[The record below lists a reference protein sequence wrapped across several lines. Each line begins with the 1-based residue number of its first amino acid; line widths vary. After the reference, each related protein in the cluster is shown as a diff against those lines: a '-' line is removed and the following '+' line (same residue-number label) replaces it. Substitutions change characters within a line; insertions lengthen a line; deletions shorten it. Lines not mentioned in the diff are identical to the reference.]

1 MIEQITLSSA
11 LTPPTVGTG
20 NRPAGT
26 IKTVPEHFQV
36 IEIPSVLP
44 SGDGSH
50 RWLELERVGMNTEF
64 VARQIAR
71 IAGVAKRDVGY
82 AGLKDRHA
90 RTRQWFSVP
99 GFEDDET
106 LVESLAQCGLQ
117 LHASARHERKLKRG
131 ALRGNRF
138 KIFVLAGDN
147 QHRFEKDEEKDEKTD
162 GLANGE
168 LDEVALNEIAVNEIV
183 SANAEALRVRGA
195 ANYFGPQRFGH
206 HGNNLH
212 HAQRMLLDGKRVRER
227 HLRGLY
233 LSAARSALFNQVLAA
248 RVRDGSWDSLL
259 PGEAV
264 MLDGSSSWFHSDVVD
279 AQLTE
284 RLAAFD
290 VHPSGPLVGD
300 GDSPA
305 TAVAAQ
311 VENEALA
318 DCEALLEALRATRM
332 EPARRALRVS
342 LVDLQI
348 RQASGEGWWLEFSLP
363 AGAYA
368 TMVLREIFDVVDA
381 STSAQRF

>member
-20 NRPAGT
+20 NRPVGT
-26 IKTVPEHFQV
+26 IKTAPDHFQV
-36 IEIPSVLP
+36 VEIPSVLP

-64 VARQIAR
+64 AARQIAR

-99 GFEDDET
+99 GFEDAEA
-106 LVESLAQCGLQ
+106 LVEPLAECGLQ
-117 LHASARHERKLKRG
+117 VHTSARHERKLRRG

-138 KIFVLAGDN
+138 KILVLAGDN
-147 QHRFEKDEEKDEKTD
+147 QQCFEAD
-162 GLANGE
+162 GEAG
-168 LDEVALNEIAVNEIV
+168 DVALNEAVCASVEV
-183 SANAEALRVRGA
+183 LRVRGA

-233 LSAARSALFNQVLAA
+233 LSAARSALFNQVLSA

-264 MLDGSSSWFHSDVVD
+264 MLDGSASWFLTDAVD
-279 AQLTE
+279 DQLTE

-311 VENEALA
+311 IESAALA
-318 DCEALLEALRATRM
+318 DCEAWLDALRATRM

-348 RQASGEGWWLEFSLP
+348 RQAPGEGWWLEFSLP

-368 TMVLREIFDVVDA
+368 TMMLREIFDVVDA
-381 STSAQRF
+381 SQNRHESVC

>member
-1 MIEQITLSSA
+1 MIEQVTLSSA
-11 LTPPTVGTG
+11 LTPPIVGTG
-20 NRPAGT
+20 IRPAGM
-26 IKTVPEHFQV
+26 IKSAPDHFQV
-36 IEIPSVLP
+36 VEIPSVLP

-50 RWLELERVGMNTEF
+50 RWLELQRVGMNTEF
-64 VARQIAR
+64 AARQIAR

-90 RTRQWFSVP
+90 RTTQWFSVP
-99 GFEDDET
+99 GFADDT
-106 LVESLAQCGLQ
+106 ALVAPLAECGLQ

-138 KIFVLAGDN
+138 KILVLADES
-147 QHRFEKDEEKDEKTD
+147 QHESDAD
-162 GLANGE
+162 GLN
-168 LDEVALNEIAVNEIV
+168 AVV
-183 SANAEALRVRGA
+183 SANVEALRVRGA

-212 HAQRMLLDGKRVRER
+212 HAQRMLLDGQRVRER

-248 RVRDGSWDSLL
+248 RVRDGSWDLLL

-264 MLDGSSSWFHSDVVD
+264 MLDGSSSWFPTGAVD
-279 AQLTE
+279 DELTQ

-300 GDSPA
+300 GDTPA
-305 TAVAAQ
+305 TDVAAEIEQ
-311 VENEALA
+311 AALA
-318 DCEALLEALRATRM
+318 ECEALLDALRATRM
-332 EPARRALRVS
+332 EPARRSLRVP
-342 LVDLQI
+342 LADLKI
-348 RQASGEGWWLEFSLP
+348 GPAPGEGWWVEFSLP

-368 TMVLREIFDVVDA
+368 TMVLREIFDVTDA
-381 STSAQRF
+381 SQTRRESIC